1 MSKRMLG
8 DHSVLSFLNI
18 SFEFLKWLHFIN
30 FPEYWGNSCCPF
42 PAHLEDLC
50 ALIGGAGEVRHGCTG
65 LWALS
70 GQSVCLEL
78 VLLVS
83 KHSGSIPGHDLAVAY
98 VVVFGG
104 GHLSAGFPGLS

>member
-1 MSKRMLG
+1 M
-8 DHSVLSFLNI
+8 
-18 SFEFLKWLHFIN
+18 
-30 FPEYWGNSCCPF
+30 
-42 PAHLEDLC
+42 
-50 ALIGGAGEVRHGCTG
+50 RHGCTG

-78 VLLVS
+78 VLLVG
-83 KHSGSIPGHDLAVAY
+83 KHSGSIPGHDLGVAY